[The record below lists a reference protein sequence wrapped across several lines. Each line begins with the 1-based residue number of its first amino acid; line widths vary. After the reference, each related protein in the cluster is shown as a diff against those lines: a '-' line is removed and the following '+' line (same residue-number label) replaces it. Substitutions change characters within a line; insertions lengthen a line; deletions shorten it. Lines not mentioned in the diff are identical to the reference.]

1 MPTDPQRFEERMNE
15 LLQVDPG
22 STAVLTVDMQRDY
35 LDLEIAS
42 SPVLESE
49 AERVLR
55 STRDLLTFARGLG
68 VPVVHAYS
76 TRRPEEITGNLEFGG
91 VRYLLDS
98 KADGLSQNPLAG
110 PKPVDRLMGSP
121 NCEVHPDLV
130 EPGDLHVPTKKT
142 FDSYLYSDLDLVLGR
157 LLRPRTVILVGINT
171 DSCVYSTAFSTA
183 NRGYAPVVVR
193 DCTASM
199 RGIDRHEMALTL
211 MSRSIA
217 WVVTLEELKAKL
229 TDGADLD
236 RSLGR
241 FLTAGTIAQVAT
253 GITTTVEAGN

>member
-1 MPTDPQRFEERMNE
+1 MPTDLQTFEQRMNH
-15 LLQVDPG
+15 LLRVDPG

-55 STRDLLTFARGLG
+55 STKDLLTFARGLG
-68 VPVVHAYS
+68 IPVVHAYS
-76 TRRPEEITGNLEFGG
+76 TRRPEEISGNLEFGG
-91 VRYLLDS
+91 VRYLLDG

-110 PKPVDRLMGSP
+110 PKPVDRVMGSP

-130 EPGDLHVPTKKT
+130 DARDLHVPTKKT

-157 LLRPRTVILVGINT
+157 LLRPTTVILAGINT
-171 DSCVYSTAFSTA
+171 DSCVYSTTFSTA

-199 RGIDRHEMALTL
+199 RGTDRHEMALTL
-211 MSRSIA
+211 MSRSMA

-236 RSLGR
+236 RAVSAA
-241 FLTAGTIAQVAT
+241 F
-253 GITTTVEAGN
+253 